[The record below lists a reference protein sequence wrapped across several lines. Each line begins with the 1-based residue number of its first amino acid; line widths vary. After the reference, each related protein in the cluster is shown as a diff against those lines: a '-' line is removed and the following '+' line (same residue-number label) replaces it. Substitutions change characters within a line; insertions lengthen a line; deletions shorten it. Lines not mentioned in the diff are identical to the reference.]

1 MKLGGGSAKGK
12 AFERHVAHMII
23 DAFASF
29 GITKQDCYRT
39 PLSGG
44 HFAAS
49 KEEPSD
55 LVLSPKLRKLF
66 PYVIECK
73 SYRKLDWH
81 KLLVPGPKGHWQE
94 WWDQVNKAAE
104 GGAHDARIA
113 GIFSKPLLVFRQN
126 RSPVFAMLR
135 WREGSF
141 PNQRLRTLM
150 EQGDDVIVVQFAW
163 LLDRKARDAEFPG
176 NQKR

>member
-23 DAFASF
+23 DDFASF

-104 GGAHDARIA
+104 GGAHDARE
-113 GIFSKPLLVFRQN
+113 PLLVFRQN
-126 RSPVFAMLR
+126 RSPVFALLR
-135 WREGSF
+135 FRNLIRVT

-150 EQGDDVIVVQFAW
+150 EKGDDVIVVRLAW
-163 LLDRKARDAEFPG
+163 LLERKAFTKSHSLRS
-176 NQKR
+176 R